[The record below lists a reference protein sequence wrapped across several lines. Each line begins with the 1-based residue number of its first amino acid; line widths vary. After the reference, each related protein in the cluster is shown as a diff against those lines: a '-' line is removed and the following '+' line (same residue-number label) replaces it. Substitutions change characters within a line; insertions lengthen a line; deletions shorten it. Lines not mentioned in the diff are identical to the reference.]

1 MEIIKNRKF
10 SSIIIL
16 LSTAILF
23 SSPIIALAQTSS
35 TQNGLLI
42 LDTKVNLLN
51 DINGRILNTVYWT
64 LGILAAI
71 FLGIISVNLYFNISA
86 NKREIQKIKE
96 EILGTSKN
104 LIKTAEAEITE
115 KVSTAN
121 RKEND
126 RIKEEILGTSKNLI
140 KTAEAEITEKVSTA
154 NRKDL
159 DKEIEN
165 VLNII
170 KNETLIYQTKITE
183 QVNTIEKSVLSINSG
198 IKNMSGKL
206 EEAEVDIKEL
216 DAFMYSQ
223 KGKMGGIINQIE
235 LLEYDIKNRS
245 WYLKYRLADL
255 KEEIKRYDLTKE
267 LDKKLR
273 ELLSS
278 IKDKKEFT
286 SEIEEIEKSITL
298 RPEKDKPIP

>member
-86 NKREIQKIKE
+86 NKREIQK
-96 EILGTSKN
+96 
-104 LIKTAEAEITE
+104 
-115 KVSTAN
+115 
-121 RKEND
+121 
-126 RIKEEILGTSKNLI
+126 IKEEILGTSKNLI